1 MLNTIIV
8 VGIGGFIGAVL
19 RMFAMNIVNKIL
31 PHSISFGTLFVNV
44 LGSFIIGL
52 LFSYAQNKGLSPLL
66 KSFISTGFLG
76 AFTTFSTFSYENLLL
91 LQGGNYINFALN
103 ILLNVALCL
112 FATWLGFLIFKTF

>member
-19 RMFAMNIVNKIL
+19 RMFAISIVNKIL
-31 PHSISFGTLFVNV
+31 PHSISFGTLFVNIF
-44 LGSFIIGL
+44 GSFIIGL

-91 LQGGNYINFALN
+91 LQNGNYINFALN

-112 FATWLGFLIFKTF
+112 FATWLGFLIFK